1 MCGPLMEEHIVTKVI
16 KNTKDISTIYFTKKD
31 GSVPIFD
38 AGQYITVLFK
48 DLLPP
53 EGKAYSLSCRPGL
66 PYLSITVKRV
76 GKYSNRICDLKP
88 GDKFL
93 VSSSYGSLFEDYDQD
108 ITLIGAGVGIAP
120 LFSIINDTLLKN
132 PKRKVTLLYTNK
144 TIKDICFLK
153 ELEELKEKH
162 PNFKLILHVTR
173 EKDIK
178 EKESTNENDKDNQI
192 DSKFI
197 KGRFNLEKYLK
208 DKTLDVASDFILC
221 GHINFVKDIYNDL
234 LKCKVPVEQISTE
247 IFFES

>member
-1 MCGPLMEEHIVTKVI
+1 MEEHIVTKVI

-93 VSSSYGSLFEDYDQD
+93 VSNSYGSLFEDYDQD
-108 ITLIGAGVGIAP
+108 ITLVGAGVGIAP

-178 EKESTNENDKDNQI
+178 EKESTNENDKDNQV
-192 DSKFI
+192 DSKFV
-197 KGRFNLEKYLK
+197 KGRFNLEGYLK
-208 DKTLDVASDFILC
+208 NKTLDATSDFILC

>member
-1 MCGPLMEEHIVTKVI
+1 MEEHIVTKVI

-88 GDKFL
+88 DDKFL

-162 PNFKLILHVTR
+162 PNFKLILHVT
-173 EKDIK
+173 K
-178 EKESTNENDKDNQI
+178 EKDNQI
-192 DSKFI
+192 DPKFI
-197 KGRFNLEKYLK
+197 KGRFNLEEYLK
-208 DKTLDVASDFILC
+208 DKVLDVTSDFILC

>member
-1 MCGPLMEEHIVTKVI
+1 MEEHIATKVI

-53 EGKAYSLSCRPGL
+53 EGKAYSLSCRPDL

-178 EKESTNENDKDNQI
+178 EKESTNENDKDNQV

-197 KGRFNLEKYLK
+197 KGRFNLEGYLK
-208 DKTLDVASDFILC
+208 NKTLDATSDFILC

>member
-1 MCGPLMEEHIVTKVI
+1 MEEHIVTKVI

-178 EKESTNENDKDNQI
+178 EKESTNENDKDNQV
-192 DSKFI
+192 DSKFV
-197 KGRFNLEKYLK
+197 KGRFNLEGYLK
-208 DKTLDVASDFILC
+208 NKTLDATSDFILC

>member
-1 MCGPLMEEHIVTKVI
+1 MEEHIVTKVI

-31 GSVPIFD
+31 GNVPNFD

-66 PYLSITVKRV
+66 SYLSITVKRV

-93 VSSSYGSLFEDYDQD
+93 VSNSYGSLFEDYDQD

-120 LFSIINDTLLKN
+120 LFSIIDDTLLKN

-162 PNFKLILHVTR
+162 PNFKLILHVT
-173 EKDIK
+173 K
-178 EKESTNENDKDNQI
+178 EKDNQI
-192 DSKFI
+192 DPKFI
-197 KGRFNLEKYLK
+197 KGRFNLKEYLK
-208 DKTLDVASDFILC
+208 DKALDFTSDFILC

>member
-1 MCGPLMEEHIVTKVI
+1 MCGSLMEEHIVTKVI

-153 ELEELKEKH
+153 ELEELKGKH

-197 KGRFNLEKYLK
+197 KRRFNLKKYLK
-208 DKTLDVASDFILC
+208 DKTLDVTSDFILC

>member
-1 MCGPLMEEHIVTKVI
+1 MCGSLMEEHIVTKVI

-173 EKDIK
+173 EKDT
-178 EKESTNENDKDNQI
+178 KESTNKNNKDNQI

-197 KGRFNLEKYLK
+197 KGRFNLEEYLK
-208 DKTLDVASDFILC
+208 DKALDVTSDFILC

>member
-1 MCGPLMEEHIVTKVI
+1 MEEHIVTKVI

-31 GSVPIFD
+31 GNVPNFD

-162 PNFKLILHVTR
+162 PNFKLILHVT
-173 EKDIK
+173 K
-178 EKESTNENDKDNQI
+178 EKDNQI
-192 DSKFI
+192 DPKFI
-197 KGRFNLEKYLK
+197 KGRFNLKEYLK
-208 DKTLDVASDFILC
+208 DKVLDATSDFILC

>member
-1 MCGPLMEEHIVTKVI
+1 MCGSLMEEHIVTKVI
-16 KNTKDISTIYFTKKD
+16 KNTKNISTIYFTKKD

-162 PNFKLILHVTR
+162 SNFKLILHVTR

-178 EKESTNENDKDNQI
+178 EKESTNTA
-192 DSKFI
+192 
-197 KGRFNLEKYLK
+197 K
-208 DKTLDVASDFILC
+208 DKI
-221 GHINFVKDIYNDL
+221 
-234 LKCKVPVEQISTE
+234 
-247 IFFES
+247 

>member
-1 MCGPLMEEHIVTKVI
+1 MCGSLMEEHIVTKVI

-173 EKDIK
+173 EKDA
-178 EKESTNENDKDNQI
+178 KESTNKNNKDNQI

-197 KGRFNLEKYLK
+197 KGRFNLEGYLK
-208 DKTLDVASDFILC
+208 NKTLDVTSDFILC

>member
-1 MCGPLMEEHIVTKVI
+1 MEEHIVTKVI
-16 KNTKDISTIYFTKKD
+16 NNTKDISTIYFTKKD
-31 GSVPIFD
+31 GSVPNFD

-93 VSSSYGSLFEDYDQD
+93 VSNSYGSLFEDYDQD

-120 LFSIINDTLLKN
+120 LFSIINDTLFKN

-153 ELEELKEKH
+153 ELEKLKEKY

-173 EKDIK
+173 EKD
-178 EKESTNENDKDNQI
+178 NQI
-192 DSKFI
+192 DPKFI
-197 KGRFNLEKYLK
+197 KGRFNLEEYLK
-208 DKTLDVASDFILC
+208 DKVLDFTSDFILC

>member
-1 MCGPLMEEHIVTKVI
+1 MEEHIVTKVI

-153 ELEELKEKH
+153 ELEELKGKH

-197 KGRFNLEKYLK
+197 KRRFNLKKYLK
-208 DKTLDVASDFILC
+208 DKTLDVTSDFILC

>member
-1 MCGPLMEEHIVTKVI
+1 MEEHVVTKVI

-31 GSVPIFD
+31 GSVPIFY

-178 EKESTNENDKDNQI
+178 EKESTNENDKDNQV
-192 DSKFI
+192 DSKFV
-197 KGRFNLEKYLK
+197 KGRFNLEGYLK
-208 DKTLDVASDFILC
+208 NKTLDATSDFILC

>member
-1 MCGPLMEEHIVTKVI
+1 MEEHIVTKVI

-162 PNFKLILHVTR
+162 PNFKLILHVT
-173 EKDIK
+173 K
-178 EKESTNENDKDNQI
+178 EKDNQI
-192 DSKFI
+192 NPKFI
-197 KGRFNLEKYLK
+197 KGRFNLKEYLK
-208 DKTLDVASDFILC
+208 DKVLDTTSDFILC

>member
-1 MCGPLMEEHIVTKVI
+1 MCGSLMEEHIVTKVI

-173 EKDIK
+173 EKDT
-178 EKESTNENDKDNQI
+178 KESTNKNNKDNQV

-197 KGRFNLEKYLK
+197 KGRFNLEEYLK
-208 DKTLDVASDFILC
+208 DKTLDATSDFILC

-234 LKCKVPVEQISTE
+234 LKCKVPVDQISTE

>member
-1 MCGPLMEEHIVTKVI
+1 MCGSLMEEHIVTKVI

-162 PNFKLILHVTR
+162 PNFKLILHVT
-173 EKDIK
+173 K
-178 EKESTNENDKDNQI
+178 EKDNQI
-192 DSKFI
+192 NPKFI
-197 KGRFNLEKYLK
+197 KGRFNLKEYLK
-208 DKTLDVASDFILC
+208 DKVLDTTSDFILC

>member
-1 MCGPLMEEHIVTKVI
+1 MEEHIVTKVI

-173 EKDIK
+173 EKDAK
-178 EKESTNENDKDNQI
+178 
-192 DSKFI
+192 
-197 KGRFNLEKYLK
+197 
-208 DKTLDVASDFILC
+208 
-221 GHINFVKDIYNDL
+221 NFLSVL
-234 LKCKVPVEQISTE
+234 
-247 IFFES
+247 

>member
-1 MCGPLMEEHIVTKVI
+1 MEEHIVTKVI
-16 KNTKDISTIYFTKKD
+16 KNTKDISTIYFTKKN

-153 ELEELKEKH
+153 ELEELKGKH

-208 DKTLDVASDFILC
+208 DKTLDVTSDFILC

>member
-1 MCGPLMEEHIVTKVI
+1 MEEHIVTKVI

-162 PNFKLILHVTR
+162 PNFKLILHVT
-173 EKDIK
+173 K
-178 EKESTNENDKDNQI
+178 EKDNQI
-192 DSKFI
+192 DPKFI

-208 DKTLDVASDFILC
+208 DKTLDVTSDFILC

>member
-1 MCGPLMEEHIVTKVI
+1 MEEHIVTKVI

-162 PNFKLILHVTR
+162 PNFKLILHVT
-173 EKDIK
+173 K
-178 EKESTNENDKDNQI
+178 EKDNQI
-192 DSKFI
+192 DPKFI
-197 KGRFNLEKYLK
+197 KGRFNLKEYLK
-208 DKTLDVASDFILC
+208 DKVLDTTSDFILC